1 MKPFQLIFKYA
12 RTYSLFLTITAISM
26 LALVGVQLLIPW
38 VIKLLVA
45 EVTKPGASLEAMGYI
60 TRLALIVLAVYIARS
75 VLQFLRS

>member
-12 RTYSLFLTITAISM
+12 HKYTLYLTITAISM

-45 EVTKPGASLEAMGYI
+45 EVTKTGATTQAMG
-60 TRLALIVLAVYIARS
+60 
-75 VLQFLRS
+75 